1 MQGIFGYFANFGVW
15 NWLILGI
22 VLFVLE
28 FMLPGVHFLWFG
40 LAAVIVGI
48 LALATGMSWPYQV
61 IAFGVIAVLTVFWV
75 RRYVRSD
82 ATKSDQPDL
91 NERGQQ
97 YVGRSLVVEQAIQNG
112 RGKVRVGD
120 SVWQAEGPDAPAGTR
135 VTVTGTKGT
144 VLVVERATA

>member
-1 MQGIFGYFANFGVW
+1 MQRLLAYFADFGVW
-15 NWLILGI
+15 NWLILA
-22 VLFVLE
+22 VLLFVLE

-40 LAAVIVGI
+40 VAAAIVGI
-48 LALATGMSWPYQV
+48 LAWATGMSWPFQV
-61 IAFGVIAVLTVFWV
+61 IAFGIIAVLTVFWV

-82 ATKSDQPDL
+82 VVTSDLPDL

-97 YVGRSLVVEQAIQNG
+97 YIGRSLVVEQAIQNG

-120 SVWQAEGPDAPAGTR
+120 TVWQAEGPDAPVGTR
-135 VTVTGTKGT
+135 VKVTATKGT